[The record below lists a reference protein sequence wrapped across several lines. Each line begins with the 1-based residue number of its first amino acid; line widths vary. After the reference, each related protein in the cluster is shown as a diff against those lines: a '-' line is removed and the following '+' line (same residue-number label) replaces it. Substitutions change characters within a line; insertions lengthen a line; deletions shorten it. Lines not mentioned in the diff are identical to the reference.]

1 MLFLPRKHQHILS
14 KCRVFLMQ
22 HGSHSRKPRDV
33 GNTYLTGKFT
43 LFYHKI
49 SLADF
54 HPHCNFL
61 TALWLQYCRYHR
73 ARWWLCQQGGA
84 RAAVTPCLPWVPTSA
99 GDTVEVTSP
108 RLRKAVAL
116 GGAVLAYSMR
126 QRGFQHHLLNTSEE
140 GWDHFR
146 WWQVLKC
153 HTIFPLYGLALWRP
167 QWYCDV
173 VMMQGRDHWKK

>member
-14 KCRVFLMQ
+14 KCKAFLMQ

-49 SLADF
+49 SLAGF

-61 TALWLQYCRYHR
+61 TVLWLQYWRYHR
-73 ARWWLCQQGGA
+73 ACWWQGCA
-84 RAAVTPCLPWVPTSA
+84 RVVVTPCLPWVPTCA
-99 GDTVEVTSP
+99 GHSVVVTSP

-116 GGAVLAYSMR
+116 EGALLAYSMR
-126 QRGFQHHLLNTSEE
+126 QRGFQHHLLNTNEE
-140 GWDHFR
+140 VWDRFR

-153 HTIFPLYGLALWRP
+153 HTPFFPSLI
-167 QWYCDV
+167 
-173 VMMQGRDHWKK
+173 